1 MVLEICNER
10 LTPLKVDFF
19 SSFPKMLTCLTAK
32 RKYLMYL
39 QIPLHNDPS
48 PISSTRA
55 SHLKLDDAECKD
67 ILENFKERSKN

>member
-1 MVLEICNER
+1 
-10 LTPLKVDFF
+10 
-19 SSFPKMLTCLTAK
+19 
-32 RKYLMYL
+32 MYL